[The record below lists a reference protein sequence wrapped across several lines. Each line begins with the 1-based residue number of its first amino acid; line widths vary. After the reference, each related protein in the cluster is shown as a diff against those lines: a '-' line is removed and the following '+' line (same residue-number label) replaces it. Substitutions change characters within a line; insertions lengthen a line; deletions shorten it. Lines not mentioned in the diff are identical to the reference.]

1 MTSENL
7 SKNPLRGDI
16 VILGSGYIGTHL
28 KNHLGKLFNV
38 ITLKSGGKEDYHN
51 IRFLRRLLSY
61 GNVRY
66 IINCSGFTG
75 KPNVDEG
82 ESRKEECWEL
92 NVLSPLRINQLCN
105 DLGVRYLHISSGC
118 IYNGYGKIFKEY
130 DAPNFGLFDH
140 SSFYSKSK
148 HAFELGSKH
157 LDNKILRIRMP
168 ICNDLNN
175 PRNYLNKIM
184 NYPNLVNYHNS
195 KTYIPDLCGFVEEL
209 IRVTD
214 NHKGSWVGQDI
225 YNVVNPQPYSTKE
238 VIGYLN
244 SMNEGNWSKLNP
256 NWVKIE
262 DLDIT
267 APRSNCILNNH
278 KADEIFELHSE
289 YEVMTMVC
297 NYNNGIQG
305 L

>member
-16 VILGSGYIGTHL
+16 LILGGGYIGTHL
-28 KNHLGKLFNV
+28 KNHLGKYFNV

-51 IRFLRRLLSY
+51 TRFLRRLLSY

-66 IINCSGFTG
+66 VINCSGFTG
-75 KPNVDEG
+75 RPNVDEG

-105 DLGVRYLHISSGC
+105 DLGIRYLHISSGC
-118 IYNGYGKIFKEY
+118 IYNGYKKIFKEY
-130 DAPNFGLFDH
+130 DSPNFGLFDH

-168 ICNDLNN
+168 ICNDLTN

-184 NYPNLVNYHNS
+184 NYLNLVNYNNS
-195 KTYIPDLCGFVEEL
+195 KTYIPDLCSFIEEL
-209 IRVTD
+209 IRKTD
-214 NHKGSWVGQDI
+214 NVKGSWVGQDI
-225 YNVVNPQPYSTKE
+225 FNVVNPRSYNTKE
-238 VIGYLN
+238 VIEHLN
-244 SMNEGNWSKLNP
+244 IMNEGNWSKLNP
-256 NWVKIE
+256 NWVEIE

-267 APRSNCILNNH
+267 APRSNCILDNE

-289 YEVMTMVC
+289 YEVMNMVC
-297 NYNNGIQG
+297 NYNNGIQR